1 MHDITTLYGCS
12 AIMQAFEDEAAANDG
27 VLTEEGI
34 QRITEAHTTSLAKL
48 ESIGSLIQYL
58 DRYINMAQGE
68 IDRINELKRVAK
80 NRLESVKKFVLPFV
94 IDQREKLGR
103 PIEAGAHKFS
113 TRKSTAVVITDPDSF
128 AAGCYPTLSTKKTT
142 YTPDKTKIKEL
153 LQKGKTHP
161 GAELE
166 DRTTLVVK

>member
-1 MHDITTLYGCS
+1 MYDITTLYGCQG
-12 AIMQAFEDEAAANDG
+12 IVQQLEDEAARNEG
-27 VLTEEGI
+27 VLSEEAI
-34 QRITEAHTTSLAKL
+34 QRIVEAHTTSLAKL

-128 AAGCYPTLSTKKTT
+128 AAGCFPDFSTKTVQ
-142 YTPDKTKIKEL
+142 YLPDKGKIKEL
-153 LQKGKTHP
+153 LQSGKTHP
-161 GAELE
+161 GAELSE
-166 DRTTLVVK
+166 RTILVVK

>member
-1 MHDITTLYGCS
+1 MHDLTTLYGCS

-34 QRITEAHTTSLAKL
+34 QRITEAFTTSLDKL
-48 ESIGSLIQYL
+48 ANIGGLIEHL
-58 DRYINMAQGE
+58 EGRINLAQSE
-68 IDRINELKRVAK
+68 IDRINGIKRVDK

-166 DRTTLVVK
+166 ERTILVVK